1 MSTAYPD
8 PCCRC
13 GFCCLCCT
21 CPTGQKVYRVQR
33 EDRCPGLS
41 FEDGL
46 DKVKILI
53 CALALGET
61 QALFVLGLGAGCC
74 IKARALAKGVTY
86 DFAILPPHIKRAVAH
101 AMRTD
106 PKLLTER
113 RPVPSGALAK
123 TGRDFWLF
131 AIVESLARGALSNN

>member
-1 MSTAYPD
+1 M
-8 PCCRC
+8 
-13 GFCCLCCT
+13 
-21 CPTGQKVYRVQR
+21 
-33 EDRCPGLS
+33 
-41 FEDGL
+41 
-46 DKVKILI
+46 KILI

-61 QALFVLGLGAGCC
+61 QALFVLGLGADCC

-113 RPVPSGALAK
+113 RPVPSGALIK
-123 TGRDFWLF
+123 TGRDFWLQV
-131 AIVESLARGALSNN
+131 IVRSLARGALSYN